1 MGGRWVAL
9 RRFGRIS
16 AFVACASLLL
26 PPSGAGAAARVIARD
41 TALGDSALALV
52 EVDLGRPNTLYIK
65 VESQPEAR
73 VRASWK
79 LSCTEED
86 GRSGWQRG
94 HRTDL
99 APFRWRIRNPFG
111 AGAICTIRAKARLR
125 GEGDWVRLILLETRR

>member
-9 RRFGRIS
+9 RRFGRIT
-16 AFVACASLLL
+16 AF
-26 PPSGAGAAARVIARD
+26 
-41 TALGDSALALV
+41 GDSALALV

-65 VESQPEAR
+65 LKSQPEAR

-79 LSCTEED
+79 LSCTDED
-86 GRSGWQRG
+86 ALSGWQRG

-99 APFRWRIRNPFG
+99 TPFRSRIRNPFG
-111 AGAICTIRAKARLR
+111 ADAICTIRAKARLR